1 MTAHDAST
9 APVVGAQMMM
19 LKDQVAADG
28 MWPVLQRLAELDL
41 HAVEVSQI
49 PMDETTTS
57 ALERGRDELGIQVGA
72 LSVAL
77 KAGPTATGDALDA
90 AYDKIVADC
99 RRLSCR
105 FVRIGM
111 MPFTA
116 MTSRQACEEWAREC
130 ESAAQRL
137 AADGITLC
145 YHNHHVDLAQFDGER
160 IFDLVRRVAPTM
172 AFEVDLHWVQR
183 GGMAPLDMLAAYS
196 GVCRIIHV
204 KDYRVVPLAPSAME
218 LLSAGDT
225 QGFLRAFTGDTVQFA
240 EVGAGNMNWPALLPA
255 ARAAGAEFF
264 FIEQDEVYGRDPFDC
279 LRDSREYLRSIGY

>member
-1 MTAHDAST
+1 MTTSPDRGR
-9 APVVGAQMMM
+9 PVLGVQMMM

-28 MWPVLQRLAELDL
+28 MWPVLQRVADLDL
-41 HAVEVSQI
+41 RAVEVSQI
-49 PMDETTTS
+49 PMDEPTTA
-57 ALERGRDELGIQVGA
+57 ALARGVAELGVQVGA
-72 LSVAL
+72 QSVAL

-116 MTSRQACEEWAREC
+116 MAGRDACEEWAGEC
-130 ESAAQRL
+130 EAAARRL
-137 AADGITLC
+137 ADDGVTLC

-183 GGMAPLDMLAAYS
+183 WRRWRCWPPTRG
-196 GVCRIIHV
+196 
-204 KDYRVVPLAPSAME
+204 SA
-218 LLSAGDT
+218 S
-225 QGFLRAFTGDTVQFA
+225 
-240 EVGAGNMNWPALLPA
+240 
-255 ARAAGAEFF
+255 
-264 FIEQDEVYGRDPFDC
+264 
-279 LRDSREYLRSIGY
+279 